1 MAPDDLSATPRTL
14 DDLPAVTAGLLYIQ
28 PSADA
33 PYVYAYE
40 PPAGVPWSNAE
51 YAPHQVAIHDAR
63 AVAASL
69 SLDREGIAF
78 ARDASVVKDFYDEAE
93 VDSVGHAEAAA
104 LVARVTGAARVEV
117 FDHTQRKSTSD
128 AQRAPAFPRQPVLRV
143 HNDYTVGS
151 GPQRV
156 RDLMGAEADAL
167 LQRRFAF
174 INVWRPI
181 RGPVV
186 NTPLTVCDA
195 RTAAPEDF
203 VVCQMRYADRTG
215 EIYTVTHN
223 PAHRWLYF
231 PRMTTDEI
239 ILIKCY
245 DSRADVARFAPHVAF
260 EHPATPPDAPP
271 RESIE
276 IRTVAFF

>member
-1 MAPDDLSATPRTL
+1 MAPDDLSATPREL
-14 DDLPAVTAGLLYIQ
+14 DNLPTVTADLLYIQ
-28 PSADA
+28 PSDEA

-40 PPAGVPWSNAE
+40 PPEGVPWSNAE
-51 YAPHQVAIHDAR
+51 YAPHAVAIHNAR
-63 AVAASL
+63 AISGSL

-78 ARDASVVKDFYDEAE
+78 ARSPSAVKDFYDEAE
-93 VDSVGHAEAAA
+93 VDSLGHAEAAA
-104 LVARVTGAARVEV
+104 LVARITGASRVEV
-117 FDHTQRKSTSD
+117 FDHTQRKSTSEPS
-128 AQRAPAFPRQPVLRV
+128 RAPAFPRQPVTRV

-156 RDLMGAEADAL
+156 RDLMGGEADEL
-167 LQRRFAF
+167 LKRRFAF

-181 RGPVV
+181 KGPVV

-195 RTAAPEDF
+195 RSAAPEDF

-215 EIYTVTHN
+215 EIYTVTHS

-231 PRMTTDEI
+231 PRMTTDET

-245 DSRADVARFAPHVAF
+245 DSREDVARFAPHVAF
-260 EHPATPPDAPP
+260 EDPATPPGAAP